1 MKTLQQKY
9 DELWQC
15 SAQHFIQHGVDT
27 DLDIFSDN
35 DNRMGITLIYPLP
48 FKMQV
53 SVGTK
58 NNLGKALSLCHGY
71 SLTQLNND
79 E

>member
-1 MKTLQQKY
+1 MQACVGTKNNLGKDFKFQTKSK
-9 DELWQC
+9 D
-15 SAQHFIQHGVDT
+15 
-27 DLDIFSDN
+27 DIH
-35 DNRMGITLIYPLP
+35 IYPLP